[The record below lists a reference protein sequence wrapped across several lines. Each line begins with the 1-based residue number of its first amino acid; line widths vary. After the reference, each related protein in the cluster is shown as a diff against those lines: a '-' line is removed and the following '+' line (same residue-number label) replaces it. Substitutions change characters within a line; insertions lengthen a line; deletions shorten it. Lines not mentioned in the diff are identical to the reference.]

1 MTTAIGPEMVKRVRE
16 QSQTLFS
23 KVGSLYS
30 SRENFSLTPALKET
44 FTSKLNAKP
53 RQAKGLDLPLM
64 HWERLAD
71 FIAQHQFL
79 LRAGQRIYRSRRKL
93 ATAAMSVL
101 AVMLAYHVVFAA
113 NGMVAYQRK
122 RAEHHKFQQEILRL
136 QQENSHIS
144 ERVREL
150 KSDPRAIERE
160 AREQLKY
167 ARPGE
172 VVYISPEAPSKSSTA
187 TAQKR

>member
-1 MTTAIGPEMVKRVRE
+1 M
-16 QSQTLFS
+16 
-23 KVGSLYS
+23 
-30 SRENFSLTPALKET
+30 
-44 FTSKLNAKP
+44 
-53 RQAKGLDLPLM
+53 D
-64 HWERLAD
+64 WERLAE
-71 FIAQHQFL
+71 FIERHQFL
-79 LRAGQRIYRSRRKL
+79 LRAGARIYGARRKL

-101 AVMLAYHVVFAA
+101 VLMLAYHVVFAA

-122 RAEHHKFQQEILRL
+122 RAEHEKLRQDILRL
-136 QQENSHIS
+136 QQENNRIS

-172 VVYISPEAPSKSSTA
+172 VVFISPEARSQNSTA

>member
-1 MTTAIGPEMVKRVRE
+1 M
-16 QSQTLFS
+16 
-23 KVGSLYS
+23 
-30 SRENFSLTPALKET
+30 
-44 FTSKLNAKP
+44 
-53 RQAKGLDLPLM
+53 LD
-64 HWERLAD
+64 WERLAD

-79 LRAGQRIYRSRRKL
+79 LRAGQRIYESRRKL

-101 AVMLAYHVVFAA
+101 VVMLAYHVVFAA
-113 NGMVAYQRK
+113 NGMIAYQRK
-122 RAEHHKFQQEILRL
+122 RSDHHKLQQEILRL
-136 QQENSHIS
+136 QQENDRIS
-144 ERVREL
+144 LRVREL

-172 VVYISPEAPSKSSTA
+172 VVYISPETQPQGSTA

>member
-1 MTTAIGPEMVKRVRE
+1 M
-16 QSQTLFS
+16 
-23 KVGSLYS
+23 
-30 SRENFSLTPALKET
+30 N
-44 FTSKLNAKP
+44 
-53 RQAKGLDLPLM
+53 
-64 HWERLAD
+64 WERLAE
-71 FIAQHQFL
+71 FIEQHPFL
-79 LRAGQRIYRSRRKL
+79 LWAGARIYGARRKL

-101 AVMLAYHVVFAA
+101 VVVLAYHVVFAA

-122 RAEHHKFQQEILRL
+122 RAEHEKLRQDILRL
-136 QQENSHIS
+136 QQENNRIS
-144 ERVREL
+144 QRVREL

-172 VVYISPEAPSKSSTA
+172 VVYISPEPKPQSSTA

>member
-1 MTTAIGPEMVKRVRE
+1 
-16 QSQTLFS
+16 
-23 KVGSLYS
+23 
-30 SRENFSLTPALKET
+30 
-44 FTSKLNAKP
+44 
-53 RQAKGLDLPLM
+53 
-64 HWERLAD
+64 
-71 FIAQHQFL
+71 
-79 LRAGQRIYRSRRKL
+79 
-93 ATAAMSVL
+93 MSVL
-101 AVMLAYHVVFAA
+101 VLMLAYHVVFAA

-122 RAEHHKFQQEILRL
+122 RAEHEKLRQDILRL
-136 QQENSHIS
+136 QQENNRIS

-172 VVYISPEAPSKSSTA
+172 VVYISPETRRQSSTA

>member
-1 MTTAIGPEMVKRVRE
+1 M
-16 QSQTLFS
+16 
-23 KVGSLYS
+23 
-30 SRENFSLTPALKET
+30 N
-44 FTSKLNAKP
+44 
-53 RQAKGLDLPLM
+53 
-64 HWERLAD
+64 WERLAE
-71 FIAQHQFL
+71 FIEQHPFL
-79 LRAGQRIYRSRRKL
+79 LRAGARIYGARRKL

-101 AVMLAYHVVFAA
+101 VVVLAYHVVFAA

-122 RAEHHKFQQEILRL
+122 RAEHEKLRQDILRL
-136 QQENSHIS
+136 QQENDRIS
-144 ERVREL
+144 RRVREL

-172 VVYISPEAPSKSSTA
+172 VVYISPEAPSKPSTA